1 MKIKFPFRR
10 NRKSPEKTVTVT
22 NTSTRGTSLTGKSG
36 ISYNV
41 AGIFGSGGAGGP
53 VGTGSVTSFPGKFT
67 IRTLPDLVNVVE
79 YGMVYDDMWSYTG
92 LEGYIGPI
100 IDWCRTYTPAAV
112 IDHVE
117 CNITFENEAD
127 MVWFLMRWS

>member
-1 MKIKFPFRR
+1 MKFKFPFRR

-22 NTSTRGTSLTGKSG
+22 NTSGRGTSLTGKYG

-41 AGIFGSGGAGGP
+41 AGTFGGGGAGGP

-67 IRTLPDLVNVVE
+67 IRTLSELDNVVE
-79 YGMVYDDMWSYTG
+79 YGMEYDGWWSYTG
-92 LEGYIGPI
+92 LESYIGPI
-100 IDWCRTYTPAAV
+100 IDWCRTYTPTAV
-112 IDHVE
+112 IDQTE
-117 CNITFENEAD
+117 CNIIFENETD